1 MKKALAIL
9 TVGLICFLILTGCGN
24 NADSSGKGSEKVSTI
39 TVHGKSM
46 EPTLQDGVSVDV
58 YSLDGT
64 PKTGDIIALK
74 STDAYKMP
82 MVKRVIAVGGQQLRI
97 DFEKGDVY
105 VDGKKL
111 DEPYSVGETL
121 RGDLS
126 DEEINRVIPEGKVF
140 VLGDNRTISIDSR
153 FSLIGLIDVK
163 DILGVILT
171 D

>member
-1 MKKALAIL
+1 
-9 TVGLICFLILTGCGN
+9 
-24 NADSSGKGSEKVSTI
+24 
-39 TVHGKSM
+39 
-46 EPTLQDGVSVDV
+46 
-58 YSLDGT
+58 
-64 PKTGDIIALK
+64 
-74 STDAYKMP
+74 MP

-121 RGDLS
+121 RRDLS

-140 VLGDNRTISIDSR
+140 VLGDNRRISLDSR

-163 DILGVILT
+163 DILGIILT